1 VCTFGPKPPPR
12 QARPNGTDRDA
23 RQQAA
28 WCRLLNLLADD
39 QQAYTIAELKQLG
52 LGGPTFIYKGIAA
65 GRLRAVK
72 KGRHT
77 VILEPDLHAWMRGLP
92 PTEVWQPTPTPQP
105 DLKRRVRHLA
115 SIEAPG
121 DRRHYRVIPSTL
133 ASKRITRAGIKQPR
147 RKPFWRMDSR
157 MGRNTLSQ

>member
-1 VCTFGPKPPPR
+1 
-12 QARPNGTDRDA
+12 
-23 RQQAA
+23 
-28 WCRLLNLLADD
+28 LAL
-39 QQAYTIAELKQLG
+39 QERAERANRATRRKKRAQKVYLGQLGRRFAYTIAELKQLG

-77 VILEPDLHAWMRGLP
+77 VILEPDLHAWMRCLP

-121 DRRHYRVIPSTL
+121 DRRHYRVIPGTL
-133 ASKRITRAGIKQPR
+133 ASKRRSQATATQALLADGQKYFLAIKYN
-147 RKPFWRMDSR
+147 K
-157 MGRNTLSQ
+157 NN